1 MRVGMIRAP
10 KATRTATAKNITSAR
25 PTSTTTPTTAATA
38 ERYARLIMTTSTG
51 RLIAAGANVNRDARR
66 AGNTT
71 TTRSTATSIEAASDR
86 SSEITS
92 KVALAAYGSCCHHL
106 IVGRQLEVLIVG
118 SEGSKYVRVGF
129 ARAGELTKL
138 IK

>member
-38 ERYARLIMTTSTG
+38 EIYARLIMTISTG
-51 RLIAAGANVNRDARR
+51 RLTAAGANVNRDARR

-71 TTRSTATSIEAASDR
+71 TTTSTATSIEAASDR

-92 KVALAAYGSCCHHL
+92 KVAAYRSCCHHL